1 MQDAFAV
8 AQQGTSTDNARKSH
22 AVIVKAHQTAE
33 GHVASR
39 YHLVKDTDSYEAP
52 DPEATR
58 AAERLRTRIGYVAF
72 KRAFDIA
79 FSLLVFALLWWL
91 YIVVA
96 IAIKLDSPGP
106 VLFNQERVGKD
117 GRHFKM
123 YKFRSMYVDAEDRL
137 ESLSDLNEKD
147 GPVFKIKDDPRI
159 TRVGRFIR
167 KTSLDELPQFLNVL
181 LGNMSVV
188 GPRPALPR
196 EVCQYTPYQTQ
207 RLLIKPG
214 ITCYWQTRR
223 NRDDISFD
231 EWVALDLLYIKC
243 CSAWVDFKLIIQTVG
258 VVLTAQGN

>member
-8 AQQGTSTDNARKSH
+8 AQQGTGTDTARKSH
-22 AVIVKAHQTAE
+22 AAIVNAPRNTRRHAAPK
-33 GHVASR
+33 
-39 YHLVKDTDSYEAP
+39 YHLVKDADSYGTP
-52 DPEATR
+52 DCDATR
-58 AAERLRTRIGYVAF
+58 AAERLKTRYGYVAF

-79 FSLLVFALLWWL
+79 FSVLVFALFWWL
-91 YIVVA
+91 YVVVA

-117 GRHFKM
+117 GRRFKM

-147 GPVFKIKDDPRI
+147 GPVFKIKADPRV

-181 LGNMSVV
+181 LGNMSIV

-196 EVCQYTPYQTQ
+196 EVCQYTPYQRQ
-207 RLLIKPG
+207 RLLVKPG

-243 CSAWVDFKLIIQTVG
+243 CSAWADFKLIIQTVG